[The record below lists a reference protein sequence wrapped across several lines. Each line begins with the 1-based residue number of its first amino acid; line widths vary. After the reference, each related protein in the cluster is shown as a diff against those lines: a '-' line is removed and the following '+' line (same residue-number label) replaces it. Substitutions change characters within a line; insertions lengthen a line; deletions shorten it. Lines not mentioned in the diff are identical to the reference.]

1 MLADQGVQGGNPVQ
15 AFGQPAPCQPLAAVV
30 DDLDVVMVLGPVI
43 SHEQHRASRSD
54 SDTVKSVEEAAGDL
68 MVKCSPQLNGAR
80 HPSSDFAS
88 SRPAGAQS
96 AEGPLGSGPVSA
108 DPLAATGTE
117 PAKEAR

>member
-1 MLADQGVQGGNPVQ
+1 MQPGDPLQP
-15 AFGQPAPCQPLAAVV
+15 FGQPSPCQHLASVV

-43 SHEQHRASRSD
+43 SHEQHRASRFD
-54 SDTVKSVEEAAGDL
+54 SDTVSSVEETAGDL
-68 MVKCSPQLNGAR
+68 MVKCSPQPNGAS

-96 AEGPLGSGPVSA
+96 AEGPLGSDPVSA

-117 PAKEAR
+117 PAKEARQM